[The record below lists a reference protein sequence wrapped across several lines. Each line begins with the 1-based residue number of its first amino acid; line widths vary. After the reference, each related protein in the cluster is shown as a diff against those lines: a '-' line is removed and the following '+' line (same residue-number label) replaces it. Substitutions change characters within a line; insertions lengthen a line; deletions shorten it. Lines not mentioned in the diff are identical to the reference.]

1 MTQVNRLRCRNCGQ
15 EYEVAPISICE
26 ECFGPLEVIYDYD
39 AIAKRVSK
47 ASIEKGPNN
56 LFRYSELLPVGEKIV
71 DLQPGFTP
79 LHRADNLAKAVGLD
93 ELYIKNDSVNPTFS
107 FKDRVV
113 SVAVSMALD
122 FGFDTIG
129 CASTGNLASS
139 VAAHGAKA
147 GLSSY
152 IFIPADLNLG
162 KIIQALVYGPNLI
175 GVEGNYDTVNR
186 LCAEIAGYYNW
197 GFVNINLRPFYSE
210 GSKTLGYE
218 VAEQLGWDTPDVAI
232 VPVGS
237 GSLLTKIWKGLNE
250 FKDLGLIDGVK
261 TRIVAA
267 QAEGCSPVVTAARGD
282 GEIRPV
288 KPNTIEKSLAIGNP
302 ADGYYALK
310 VIKESGGTAGS
321 VSDPEIIEGI
331 KLLAK
336 TEGIFTETAGG
347 VVVGTLKRL
356 VETGEIAK
364 DERTVIYITGN
375 GLKTQEVLMEH
386 LIQPPT
392 IKPDLNAFDEL
403 YKKNTKSQ
411 EVTVWH

>member
-1 MTQVNRLRCRNCGQ
+1 MSQVDKLRCRNCGQ
-15 EYEVAPISICE
+15 EYEVAPTSICE
-26 ECFGPLEVIYDYD
+26 ECFGPLEVVYDYD
-39 AIAKRVSK
+39 AIAERVSR
-47 ASIEKGPNN
+47 ASIEKGPKN
-56 LFRYSELLPVGEKIV
+56 LFRYRELLPVGEKIV

-79 LHRADNLAKAVGLD
+79 LHRADNLAKELGLE
-93 ELYIKNDSVNPTFS
+93 ELYVKNDSVNPTFS

-113 SVAVSMALD
+113 SVAVSKALD

-147 GLSSY
+147 GLSCY

-162 KIIQALVYGPNLI
+162 KIIQTLAYGPNLI

-186 LCAEIAGYYNW
+186 LCAEVAGYYNW

-218 VAEQLGWDTPDVAI
+218 VAEQLGWDTPDAVV

-237 GSLLTKIWKGLNE
+237 GSLLTKIWKGMNE
-250 FKDLGLIDGVK
+250 FKDLGLINDVK
-261 TRIVAA
+261 TRIIAS

-282 GEIRPV
+282 GDIRPV
-288 KPNTIEKSLAIGNP
+288 KPDTIEKSLAIGNP

-331 KLLAK
+331 KLLAE

-347 VVVGTLKRL
+347 VVVGTLKKL
-356 VETGEIAK
+356 VQSGEIEK

-403 YKKNTKSQ
+403 YKKTKKQ

>member
-1 MTQVNRLRCRNCGQ
+1 MTQVNRLKCRNCGQ
-15 EYEVAPISICE
+15 EYEVSAISICE
-26 ECFGPLEVIYDYD
+26 ECFGPVEVVYDYD
-39 AIAKRVSK
+39 AIAEKISRE
-47 ASIEKGPNN
+47 SIKKGPNT
-56 LFRYSELLPVGEKIV
+56 LFRYRDLLPIGEKIV

-79 LHRADNLAKAVGLD
+79 LHRADNLAEVVGLD

-113 SVAVSMALD
+113 SVAVSKALD

-162 KIIQALVYGPNLI
+162 KIIQALAYGPNLI

-186 LCAEIAGYYNW
+186 LCAEVAGYYNW

-218 VAEQLGWDTPDVAI
+218 VAEQLGWDTPDAVV

-237 GSLLTKIWKGLNE
+237 GSLLTKIWKGMNE
-250 FKDLGLIDGVK
+250 FKDLGLIDDVK

-282 GEIRPV
+282 GAIAPV
-288 KPNTIEKSLAIGNP
+288 KPDTIEKSLAIGNP
-302 ADGYYALK
+302 ADGYFALK
-310 VIKESGGTAGS
+310 VIEKSGGTAGS
-321 VSDPEIIEGI
+321 VTDPQIIDGI
-331 KLLAK
+331 KLLAQ

-347 VVVGTLKRL
+347 VTVATLKKL
-356 VETGEIAK
+356 VESGEIEK

-375 GLKTQEVLMEH
+375 GLKTQDVLLEH
-386 LIQPPT
+386 LVQPPT
-392 IKPDLNAFDEL
+392 IKPDLDTFDKY
-403 YKKNTKSQ
+403 YKKSIKNK
-411 EVTVWH
+411 EALVWH